1 MIRNMYL
8 CLQARRGL
16 ILVCLINYMLHVSLT
31 NEISL
36 HIEPFQRKNP
46 QRFYTFCKLKIYQ
59 SKKKLK
65 KHIIVSLFGPELTYI
80 ELNVLLYC
88 LHGESRM
95 GGKAFSF
102 LWNPHPAWIQETD
115 TPLCF
120 GFGLKCSIL
129 RKHIVRMDQV
139 TLKCSIN
146 YAAKSL
152 GRCKFPRVFLLHS
165 PLFTNTVYT
174 PLCI

>member
-46 QRFYTFCKLKIYQ
+46 QRFYTFCKLNIYQ

-65 KHIIVSLFGPELTYI
+65 KHIIVSLFGPELTYN
-80 ELNVLLYC
+80 ELPAPALLLFLISEAAKIISKLQQLVSSLMLRVLIKEGIMQHSGKPALVQMSLC
-88 LHGESRM
+88 KVLHYIS
-95 GGKAFSF
+95 
-102 LWNPHPAWIQETD
+102 N
-115 TPLCF
+115 
-120 GFGLKCSIL
+120 SIL
-129 RKHIVRMDQV
+129 QSLPIVLEMLLQ
-139 TLKCSIN
+139 IN
-146 YAAKSL
+146 QAA
-152 GRCKFPRVFLLHS
+152 
-165 PLFTNTVYT
+165 N
-174 PLCI
+174 